1 MPGTWH
7 RAHLRGGS
15 LRWGWLVL
23 VHSFTHPPLAEAHG
37 VLGSGIWTQ
46 SPVSCMDHKE
56 G

>member
-7 RAHLRGGS
+7 RARLRGGS
-15 LRWGWLVL
+15 LRWGSLVL
-23 VHSFTHPPLAEAHG
+23 VYSFTHPPLAEAHG
-37 VLGSGIWTQ
+37 VLGFGIWTQ